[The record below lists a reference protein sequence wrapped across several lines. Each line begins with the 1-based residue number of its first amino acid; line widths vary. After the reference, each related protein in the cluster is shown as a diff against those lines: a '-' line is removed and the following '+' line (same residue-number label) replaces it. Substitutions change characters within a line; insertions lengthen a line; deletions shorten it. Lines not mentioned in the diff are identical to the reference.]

1 MDKRLAKVSSEQRL
15 MEWAELVRECR
26 SSELTCRE
34 WCAQH
39 GIAERRYHYW
49 QKRVFERAVQ
59 QKAESTAMG
68 LPEERTTRFVELSEP
83 QEGNCYAQS
92 AGKVVASIRI
102 GEGTIDIY
110 PWTEPDVVKLL
121 CQVLRTC

>member
-49 QKRVFERAVQ
+49 QKRVFERAIVE
-59 QKAESTAMG
+59 KGESAAKG
-68 LPEERTTRFVELSEP
+68 LPEERTVRFVELPEP
-83 QEGNCYAQS
+83 QERNYYAQR
-92 AGKVVASIRI
+92 AGQAIASIRI
-102 GEGTIDIY
+102 GEAAIEIY
-110 PWTEPDVVKLL
+110 PWTEPDVVKQLY
-121 CQVLRTC
+121 QVLRTC